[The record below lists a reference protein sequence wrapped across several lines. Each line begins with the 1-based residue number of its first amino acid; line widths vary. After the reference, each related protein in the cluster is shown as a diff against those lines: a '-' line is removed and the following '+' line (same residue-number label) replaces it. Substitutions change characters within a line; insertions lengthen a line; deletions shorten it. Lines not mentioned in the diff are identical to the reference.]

1 MKSMEFLRSARRRSV
16 VSDLVYILLNVGLAT
31 AVLLVVWVV
40 ESPLPAFA
48 LVLLSKWRV
57 LAVRPRY
64 WIAHIQANMVD
75 LIVSVG
81 LVVLLYSAGR
91 GFGEAG
97 MIAQIILTLLYAGW
111 LLALKPRTR
120 RTFVVSQA
128 GVAIFVGT
136 MALFSLSYNW
146 PSALVVAVMF
156 LIGYSAA
163 RHVLSAYSDT
173 DLTLMSLIWGF
184 VLAQLGWLS
193 FHWTIAY
200 TMPLLAGLKLPQIT
214 IISLALSFLAER
226 VYASYA
232 KHGAVRGSDVMLP
245 ALLSLSIIAVVI
257 LLFNGLS
264 RGNI

>member
-1 MKSMEFLRSARRRSV
+1 MEFLRSAKRRSL
-16 VSDLVYILLNVGLAT
+16 VSELIYVLLNVGLAV
-31 AVLLVVWVV
+31 AILLVVWVV

-64 WIAHIQANMVD
+64 WFAHVQANMVD

-81 LVVLLYSAGR
+81 FVVLLYGAGHASS
-91 GFGEAG
+91 EG
-97 MIAQIILTLLYAGW
+97 MAAQIFLTLLYIGW
-111 LLALKPRTR
+111 LLALKPRTKR
-120 RTFVVSQA
+120 LFVVIQA
-128 GVAIFVGT
+128 AMAIFIGT
-136 MALFSLSYNW
+136 MALFSLSYAW
-146 PSALVVAVMF
+146 PSSFVVLAMF

-184 VLAQLGWLS
+184 VMAQLGWLS

-200 TMPLLAGLKLPQIT
+200 SAPFVSDIKLPQVTLIA
-214 IISLALSFLAER
+214 LALSFLAER
-226 VYASYA
+226 IYASYA
-232 KHGAVRGSDVMLP
+232 KHGGVRSGDVILP

>member
-1 MKSMEFLRSARRRSV
+1 MKSMEFLRSAKRRSL
-16 VSDLVYILLNVGLAT
+16 VSDLIYILLNVGLAV
-31 AVLLVVWVV
+31 AILLVVWVV
-40 ESPLPAFA
+40 ESPLPALA

-64 WIAHIQANMVD
+64 WFAHIQANMVD
-75 LIVSVG
+75 LIVSLG
-81 LVVLLYSAGR
+81 LVVLLYG
-91 GFGEAG
+91 GHEFGEEG
-97 MIAQIILTLLYAGW
+97 MIAQIVLTLLYIGW

-120 RTFVVSQA
+120 RSFVVAQA
-128 GVAIFVGT
+128 GVAIFIGT
-136 MALFSLSYNW
+136 MAVFSLAYAW
-146 PSALVVAVMF
+146 PSVLVVLLMF

-200 TMPLLAGLKLPQIT
+200 AAPFLTSVKLPQIT
-214 IISLALSFLAER
+214 IISLAISFLAER
-226 VYASYA
+226 VYSSYA
-232 KHGAVRGSDVMLP
+232 KHGFVRGNDVMLP
-245 ALLSLSIIAVVI
+245 ALLSLSIIAVII

>member
-1 MKSMEFLRSARRRSV
+1 MEFLRSAKRRSL
-16 VSDLVYILLNVGLAT
+16 VSELIYVLLNVGLAV

-64 WIAHIQANMVD
+64 WFAHIQANMVD

-81 LVVLLYSAGR
+81 LVVLLYSAGH
-91 GFGEAG
+91 GLAGGEG
-97 MIAQIILTLLYAGW
+97 MIAQIVLTLLYIGW
-111 LLALKPRTR
+111 LLALKPRTKR
-120 RTFVVSQA
+120 AFVVAQA
-128 GVAIFVGT
+128 GVAILVGT
-136 MALFSLSYNW
+136 MALFSLSYAW
-146 PSALVVAVMF
+146 PSSIVALAMF

-184 VLAQLGWLS
+184 VMAQLGWLS

-200 TMPLLAGLKLPQIT
+200 SAPFISDIKLPQVT
-214 IISLALSFLAER
+214 IIGLALSFLAER

-232 KHGAVRGSDVMLP
+232 KHGAVRNSEVIMP
-245 ALLSLSIIAVVI
+245 ALLSLSIILVVI